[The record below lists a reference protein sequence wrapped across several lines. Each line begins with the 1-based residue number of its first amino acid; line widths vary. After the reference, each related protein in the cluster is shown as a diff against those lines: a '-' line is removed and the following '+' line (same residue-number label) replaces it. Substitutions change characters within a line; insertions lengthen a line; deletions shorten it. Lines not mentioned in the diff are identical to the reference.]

1 MGVARSHAPPFR
13 LESSKRFAIGLFA
26 KSRELE
32 AHSGPYEHMR
42 WSYPEFRLRLL
53 KAGLWPEGRMARLAC
68 YLAAMAVVLFGLQK
82 FLGLLAPSWGNHLGG
97 WIEFLAFLAVVLFAI
112 LAFRWLK
119 RRVLWRLRNRLIV
132 TYVFIGVIP
141 AVLLLT
147 MATITLYGLAGQ
159 FAVFVV
165 TSEIDSQL
173 RSLEAANAAV
183 SNELAARLER
193 GDNPA
198 SESLAG
204 LRKRDPAW
212 SRRQVCAW
220 YEDKPLP
227 LCTEF
232 KGTSLTIPHFVAGR
246 FRDLVRDSGGLYLRA
261 VDSLPIRSNRL
272 TVVTSEPFDK
282 ELVGTIATGLGE
294 ITVFPSG
301 VMLNGPAA
309 KTAGSSPSVIPPGNS
324 PGGVNASQQAPAVP
338 APQAMSEP
346 SVTQTRGSQST
357 FTVGS
362 VPFPAGNFDLEIPL
376 AGTSL
381 SAADWN
387 TGKPE
392 RMVLVRVR
400 TRPSVLY
407 SHLFAALGEF
417 VQGVAYILLG
427 VGIFFAIIELIALII
442 GTRMTRTVTSAVAQL
457 HEATQ
462 HVDRGDFSHRIP
474 VTSSDQLAGLA
485 VSFNSMTASIE
496 KLIQEQKEKQ
506 RLENELSIAQ
516 EVQAQLFPRQVSE
529 LESLEVHGFCRPART
544 VSGDYYDFLTA
555 SSHKLILA
563 VGDISGKGISA
574 AILMATIHSA
584 VRAYSVENLPQ
595 MREPVAVGAVAGSGR
610 IMAAWPE
617 GVEVS
622 PGALLSLLN
631 HQLYESTPPEK
642 YATLFL
648 GIYDGRSHHLT
659 YSNGGHLPPILIGKD
674 GAIRKLE
681 AGGTVVGLFDNM
693 TYDEGSVEMHPGEIF
708 LAYSDGVTEPEND
721 FGEFGEP
728 RLIDLVRENRD
739 LPLPQI
745 SQIVT
750 LAVDDWIGDN
760 EQPDDVTLVL
770 ARAR

>member
-1 MGVARSHAPPFR
+1 MQ
-13 LESSKRFAIGLFA
+13 
-26 KSRELE
+26 
-32 AHSGPYEHMR
+32 
-42 WSYPEFRLRLL
+42 WSYPELRLRLI

-68 YLAAMAVVLFGLQK
+68 YLAAMAGLLYAVEK
-82 FLGLLAPSWGNHLGG
+82 LLGLLAPSWGDHLGG
-97 WIEFLAFLAVVLFAI
+97 WVGFLAFLAAVLFFV

-141 AVLLLT
+141 AVLLVT
-147 MATITLYGLAGQ
+147 MAFVTLYGLAGQ
-159 FAVFVV
+159 FAVFLV
-165 TSEIDSQL
+165 TSEIHSQL

-198 SESLAG
+198 AESLAG

-212 SRRQVCAW
+212 GRRQVCAW
-220 YEDKPLP
+220 YGDKPLP
-227 LCTEF
+227 LCNEF
-232 KGTSLTIPHFVAGR
+232 KGAALTRPQFVKDR
-246 FRDLVRDSGGLYLRA
+246 FREIVRDHNELHLRVA
-261 VDSLPIRSNRL
+261 TSLPIKSSTL

-282 ELVGTIATGLGE
+282 ELVGNIATDLGE
-294 ITVFPSG
+294 ITLFASG
-301 VMLNGPAA
+301 IMLNPAA
-309 KTAGSSPSVIPPGNS
+309 AADRAAVTRASASSSPQKSDGRISINTNQQGTSVE
-324 PGGVNASQQAPAVP
+324 VDQQVLQP
-338 APQAMSEP
+338 
-346 SVTQTRGSQST
+346 T
-357 FTVGS
+357 FTVGTL
-362 VPFPAGNFDLEIPL
+362 PGPADRLDLEIPL

-381 SAADWN
+381 TVVDWD
-387 TGKPE
+387 TGE
-392 RMVLVRVR
+392 RRQRALVRVR

-407 SHLFAALGEF
+407 GHLFAALGEF
-417 VQGVAYILLG
+417 VQGVAYILIG

-442 GTRMTRTVTSAVAQL
+442 GTRMTRTVTAAVAQL
-457 HEATQ
+457 HDATR

-474 VTSSDQLAGLA
+474 VKSSDQLADLA
-485 VSFNSMTASIE
+485 HSFNSMTASIE
-496 KLIQEQKEKQ
+496 KLILEQKEKQ
-506 RLENELSIAQ
+506 RLENELAIAQ

-574 AILMATIHSA
+574 ALLMATIHSA

-610 IMAAWPE
+610 VLAAWPE

-674 GAIRKLE
+674 GTIRRLE

-693 TYDEGSVEMHPGEIF
+693 TYEEGAVEMQPGEIF

-721 FGEFGEP
+721 FGEFGEQ

-739 LPLPQI
+739 LPLPEI

-750 LAVDDWIGDN
+750 LAVENWIGDN